1 MSDFVEWYRPGE
13 IRFTRKQIRDFILP
27 NLFELREGLYP
38 ESHSGSCV
46 GADRM
51 HNNKAD
57 FEEACLIAGEI
68 DARLDL
74 IGPGAQLLI
83 DYYTVY
89 RELDGGIK
97 RSLVARK
104 WRLDGIKMM
113 RRINRMLYFISGRQ
127 RPRTTYSE
135 WRRNQKAESAL
146 KRSQRNH
153 RYYERR
159 KCLIRSAD
167 VA

>member
-1 MSDFVEWYRPGE
+1 MSEYTEWYRPGE

-38 ESHSGSCV
+38 ESHGGSCV

-51 HNNKAD
+51 HKDKAD

-89 RELDGGIK
+89 RELDDGIK

-104 WRLDGIKMM
+104 WRLDGVKMM

-127 RPRTTYSE
+127 RPRITYSE
-135 WRRNQKAESAL
+135 WCRNRKAESAL

-159 KCLIRSAD
+159 KAG
-167 VA
+167 VG